1 MGAYHPV
8 GEPLARSATTGKF
21 ILPAVAERT
30 YTQTYSTA
38 LRTVPAATVAALAL
52 TVAADAPAGGTGAA
66 AGCYDTSGNRNT
78 AITTMQENRLL
89 ALSLK
94 TQINALRVDVA
105 ALFAVA
111 NALANDLRRAGV
123 VG

>member
-1 MGAYHPV
+1 MGYHPV
-8 GEPLARSATTGKF
+8 GEPVRRNTSNKLV
-21 ILPAVAERT
+21 LPTPNT

-38 LRTVPAATVAALAL
+38 LRTVPAATVAAVSAS
-52 TVAADAPAGGTGAA
+52 VAAVAPAGGTGTA

-94 TQINALRVDVA
+94 TQINALRADVA
-105 ALFAVA
+105 ALFADTH
-111 NALANDLRRAGV
+111 ALIDDLQDMGV